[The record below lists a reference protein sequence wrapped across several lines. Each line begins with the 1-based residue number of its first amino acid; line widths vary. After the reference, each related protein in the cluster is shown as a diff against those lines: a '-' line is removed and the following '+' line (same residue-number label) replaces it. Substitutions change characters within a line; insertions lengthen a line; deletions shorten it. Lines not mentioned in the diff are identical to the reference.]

1 MNNYY
6 SDLRFSITLKIFSE
20 LLKLEKIS
28 PEVWNITHSIPVALC
43 VNICERILLKQFLLF
58 LHNFA
63 AFKEEN
69 EKVLQRT
76 KNLKMVKARKKISL
90 SGFLAKKLVIS

>member
-20 LLKLEKIS
+20 QLKLEKIS

-43 VNICERILLKQFLLF
+43 VKIYERILPKQFLLF

-63 AFKEEN
+63 ALEEN
-69 EKVLQRT
+69 EKALQRT